1 MERAMYKTKTL
12 EGYQSLDGIEV
23 YNHPYVIRRRKSSE
37 TLEDYCKYIYMQEA
51 REKRINK
58 PKWLAKPINVL

>member
-1 MERAMYKTKTL
+1 MYETKIL

-23 YNHPYVIRRRKSSE
+23 YNHPYVIRRKKTSE

-58 PKWLAKPINVL
+58 PK

>member
-1 MERAMYKTKTL
+1 MMTSMENGMYETKIL

-23 YNHPYVIRRRKSSE
+23 YNNIIRRRKSSE
-37 TLEDYCKYIYMQEA
+37 TLEDYCKYLYMQEA

-58 PKWLAKPINVL
+58 PK